1 LDALPPALE
10 RRFIASPVGLRHR
23 SRSKAYP
30 GSGLFVRLTNRYD
43 ANSSSSAFLVADAH
57 YQEVVD
63 RRKQLDRKCFII
75 EPD

>member
-1 LDALPPALE
+1 
-10 RRFIASPVGLRHR
+10 
-23 SRSKAYP
+23 
-30 GSGLFVRLTNRYD
+30 VRLTNRYD
-43 ANSSSSAFLVADAH
+43 ANFSSSAFVVADAH